1 MIRMIA
7 AALVASTALAGM
19 AQAGGPTEV
28 APEPAV
34 APAPAPVV
42 APAAD
47 WTGGYVG
54 AQLGYGDMGAPGTAL
69 DGDGFL
75 GGVHAGYRMDFGQI
89 VAGAELS
96 YDRADIA
103 LNGGAKL
110 DDVTRLK
117 LTAGYD
123 LGPALLY
130 GAVGAVRGSVDTG
143 AGSVSDNGWLAGVG
157 MDYALTDQWT
167 VGGEV
172 LNHKFNNFGGL
183 SDVDVTTVQARVGF
197 RF

>member
-19 AQAGGPTEV
+19 AQAGGPTQV

>member
-1 MIRMIA
+1 MKRMFA
-7 AALVASTALAGM
+7 AAVAASLVFAGM
-19 AQAGGPTEV
+19 AQAGGPVQV
-28 APEPAV
+28 APEPSV
-34 APAPAPVV
+34 APAPAPVITRG
-42 APAAD
+42 AD

-54 AQLGYGDMGAPGTAL
+54 AQIGYGDSGAPGTQF
-69 DGDGFL
+69 DGDGML

-96 YDRADIA
+96 YDRADIG

-123 LGPALLY
+123 LGSALLY

-183 SDVDVTTVQARVGF
+183 SDVDVTTVQARLGF

>member
-1 MIRMIA
+1 
-7 AALVASTALAGM
+7 
-19 AQAGGPTEV
+19 
-28 APEPAV
+28 
-34 APAPAPVV
+34 
-42 APAAD
+42 
-47 WTGGYVG
+47 
-54 AQLGYGDMGAPGTAL
+54 
-69 DGDGFL
+69 
-75 GGVHAGYRMDFGQI
+75 
-89 VAGAELS
+89 
-96 YDRADIA
+96 
-103 LNGGAKL
+103 
-110 DDVTRLK
+110 VTRLK